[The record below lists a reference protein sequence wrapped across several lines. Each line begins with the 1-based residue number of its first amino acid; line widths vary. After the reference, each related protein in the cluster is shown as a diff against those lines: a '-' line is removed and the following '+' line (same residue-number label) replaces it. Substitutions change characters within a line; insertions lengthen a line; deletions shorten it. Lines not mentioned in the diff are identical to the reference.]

1 MAAKALVFS
10 LRSMVITWM
19 QMQVIQQYFF
29 DSKTHIIK
37 FRYTC
42 NVLNTRL
49 FDTHCQPEIYLLR
62 EMKVEPDLTLVQ
74 GESSVRYELL
84 QSLYIHVT
92 KLIQVTLRVH
102 GFSISVHFQACYIT
116 CHLTFNNFFHDFL
129 LHFNDLWSLNMDWI
143 SHWIKGLQV
152 VMTWLYNSTL
162 SVVYV
167 THYRFHCTVEPH

>member
-1 MAAKALVFS
+1 MAAKALVLS
-10 LRSMVITWM
+10 LRSTVIMWM
-19 QMQVIQQYFF
+19 QMQVMQQYLF
-29 DSKTHIIK
+29 DSKTHIIE

-49 FDTHCQPEIYLLR
+49 FNTHCQPEIYLLR
-62 EMKVEPDLTLVQ
+62 EMKVEPDLSLVQ

-102 GFSISVHFQACYIT
+102 GFSISIHFQACYIT
-116 CHLTFNNFFHDFL
+116 CHLSFNNFFHDFL

-152 VMTWLYNSTL
+152 AGFSIV
-162 SVVYV
+162 
-167 THYRFHCTVEPH
+167 F

>member
-1 MAAKALVFS
+1 
-10 LRSMVITWM
+10 M
-19 QMQVIQQYFF
+19 QTQVIQQYFF

-92 KLIQVTLRVH
+92 I
-102 GFSISVHFQACYIT
+102 
-116 CHLTFNNFFHDFL
+116 
-129 LHFNDLWSLNMDWI
+129 SLNSGYTESAWFF
-143 SHWIKGLQV
+143 
-152 VMTWLYNSTL
+152 YF
-162 SVVYV
+162 Y
-167 THYRFHCTVEPH
+167 

>member
-10 LRSMVITWM
+10 LKSMVITWM
-19 QMQVIQQYFF
+19 QTQVIQQYFF

-49 FDTHCQPEIYLLR
+49 FDTHCQPKIYLLR

-92 KLIQVTLRVH
+92 KFKFRLHWECMVFL
-102 GFSISVHFQACYIT
+102 FLLHFQACYIT
-116 CHLTFNNFFHDFL
+116 CHLSFNNFFHDFL

-143 SHWIKGLQV
+143 SHWIKGL
-152 VMTWLYNSTL
+152 
-162 SVVYV
+162 
-167 THYRFHCTVEPH
+167 

>member
-1 MAAKALVFS
+1 
-10 LRSMVITWM
+10 M
-19 QMQVIQQYFF
+19 QTQVIQQYFF

-92 KLIQVTLRVH
+92 KLIQVTLQSAW
-102 GFSISVHFQACYIT
+102 FFYFY
-116 CHLTFNNFFHDFL
+116 TFPSM
-129 LHFNDLWSLNMDWI
+129 LHYLS
-143 SHWIKGLQV
+143 SKLQ
-152 VMTWLYNSTL
+152 
-162 SVVYV
+162 
-167 THYRFHCTVEPH
+167 